1 MMTVSK
7 VEIDHRV
14 QAFVRMCRRQGMKI
28 THQRMEIFRELA
40 ASTMH
45 PDAEAVFQAVSQ
57 RVPGLSRDTVYRTL
71 STLEA
76 EGLVRKV
83 QPFVESARY
92 DANLDRHH
100 HFVCTV
106 CGMVSD
112 FYSEALD
119 RLSLPESLESLGAID
134 SAQVQVRGTCLAC
147 MDRRTKTPQ
156 RGSR

>member
-1 MMTVSK
+1 MTVSK
-7 VEIDHRV
+7 AEIDRRV
-14 QAFVRMCRRQGMKI
+14 QAFVRTCRQRGMKV
-28 THQRMEIFRELA
+28 THQRMGIFEELA
-40 ASTMH
+40 ASTVH

-71 STLEA
+71 ATLETQ
-76 EGLVRKV
+76 GLVRKV
-83 QPFVESARY
+83 QPLVESARY

-119 RLSLPESLESLGAID
+119 RLPVPKSVEALGQID
-134 SAQVQVRGTCLAC
+134 SAQVEVRGVCSAC
-147 MDRRTKTPQ
+147 VRRKEQTGQ
-156 RGSR
+156 RRSE

>member
-1 MMTVSK
+1 MGVSTVE
-7 VEIDHRV
+7 VDRRV
-14 QAFVRMCRRQGMKI
+14 RAFVQTCRRQGMKV

-40 ASTMH
+40 ASVEH
-45 PDAEAVFQAVSQ
+45 PDTETVYQAVSK
-57 RVPGLSRDTVYRTL
+57 RVPSISRDTVYRTL

-83 QPFVESARY
+83 EPLFESARY

-112 FYSEALD
+112 FYSETLD
-119 RLSLPESLESLGAID
+119 SLPIPKSVEALGRID
-134 SAQVQVRGTCLAC
+134 SAQVEVRGICLAC
-147 MDRRTKTPQ
+147 VQRKGKTRPH
-156 RGSR
+156 RSE